1 MTILEKVNLLGTAG
15 SYDSCGPRAC
25 EVKVARGLGGIY
37 SARAEHKS
45 CRLFKTLM
53 DNDCSFDCKYCP
65 NAQGCGRHKA
75 SYQPAELARLFD
87 LLHTHLKVD
96 GLFLSSSV
104 AGDPDKVTE
113 RMLESV
119 RLLRGKYAFHG
130 YVHFKV
136 LPGTSYELI
145 KQASELATR
154 LSINIEAP
162 NKHIL
167 AELASCKDY
176 KNDILRRQRWISK
189 LDLAGGQT
197 TQLIINDLA
206 TDKDILQMVDWEY
219 QKMHLRR
226 VYFSAFKP
234 VKGTPLE
241 HETPGSV
248 LRQHRLYNVDFL
260 MRAYGYRLKEFEAVL
275 NDGMLPREDPK
286 LALARAT
293 FDAPVDINEASYEE
307 LIRIPGIGPRTAR
320 KLITRQGKIT
330 RYEQLQQLGGG
341 AKRAKPFIELDGK
354 RQTVLSQF

>member
-1 MTILEKVNLLGTAG
+1 MTLLEKVNLLGEAG
-15 SYDSCGPRAC
+15 RYDSCGPKAC
-25 EVKVARGLGGIY
+25 EVQVTRGLGGIY
-37 SARAEHKS
+37 SARAEHNS
-45 CRLFKTLM
+45 CRLFKTLL
-53 DNDCSFDCKYCP
+53 DNKCSFDCKYCP
-65 NAQGCGRHKA
+65 NAKGCGRRKA

-104 AGDPDKVTE
+104 AGDPDEVTE
-113 RMLESV
+113 RMLEAV
-119 RLLRGKYAFHG
+119 RLLRNKYAFHG

-162 NKHIL
+162 NKRVL
-167 AELASCKDY
+167 AELASCKDL
-176 KNDILRRQRWISK
+176 KNDLVRRQHWISK
-189 LDLAGGQT
+189 LNVAGGQT

-219 QKMHLRR
+219 QTMQLKR

-241 HETPGSV
+241 HEPPGSV

-260 MRAYGYRLKEFEAVL
+260 MRVYGYQLKEVAAVL

-286 LALARAT
+286 LVLARAT
-293 FDAPVDINEASYEE
+293 FDAPVDINEASYED

-320 KLITRQGKIT
+320 KILTRKGEIT

-341 AKRAKPFIELDGK
+341 LKRAKPFIELNGK
-354 RQTVLSQF
+354 RQTVLGQF